1 MVPLLAPPTAVAA
14 ADDPGYGTP
23 ISEKNGLG
31 GLERRG
37 VNVQMGRSWMEVV
50 SNVGD
55 REVRRRFGA
64 RGLVGEEERLW
75 SFDGV
80 RRLLSE
86 VVGMVCGVDVRRR
99 WLEWGNCEMGEIG
112 RGDLR

>member
-1 MVPLLAPPTAVAA
+1 M
-14 ADDPGYGTP
+14 P

-37 VNVQMGRSWMEVV
+37 VDVQIGRSGAEVV

-55 REVRRRFGA
+55 REVRRRFRA

-86 VVGMVCGVDVRRR
+86 VVGIVLGVGVWWR
-99 WLEWGNCEMGEIG
+99 
-112 RGDLR
+112 